1 MKTFQRAGFAAL
13 VVALVA
19 VFGSIDKAAFVTRVF
34 TKLSNIDVKSR

>member
-1 MKTFQRAGFAAL
+1 MKTVQRAGIAAL

-19 VFGSIDKAAFVTRVF
+19 VFGGIDKALFLTRVF